1 MVLINRPLS
10 IENLISIR
18 LQNKKE
24 KKEESAGSADEE
36 EE

>member
-1 MVLINRPLS
+1 MVLTNSGPL
-10 IENLISIR
+10 IENLISIH

-36 EE
+36 ED

>member
-1 MVLINRPLS
+1 VVSKGCSPHD
-10 IENLISIR
+10 EDLISIC

-36 EE
+36 ED